1 MRKRERERGEGKMP
15 SNRIV
20 KMFSIDLNLFLSI
33 LILLGKISTPSKS
46 ITIIEINSTA
56 DVIESID
63 NIFINT
69 DDHIDD
75 DDGDDGGDIGNK
87 SANNSI
93 GDDFDEIDP
102 LISSRR
108 PQQLQL
114 SIDWKQ
120 KNSVCFSS
128 SYFFFRMRFSNS
140 FEMEIGVNRCES
152 DRSSLFDLLF

>member
-1 MRKRERERGEGKMP
+1 MP

-69 DDHIDD
+69 DDHID
-75 DDGDDGGDIGNK
+75 GDDGGDIGNK

-120 KNSVCFSS
+120 KNLVCFSS
-128 SYFFFRMRFSNS
+128 SYFFFSY
-140 FEMEIGVNRCES
+140 EILEFVRNGNRCES
-152 DRSSLFDLLF
+152 MRIRSVKIV